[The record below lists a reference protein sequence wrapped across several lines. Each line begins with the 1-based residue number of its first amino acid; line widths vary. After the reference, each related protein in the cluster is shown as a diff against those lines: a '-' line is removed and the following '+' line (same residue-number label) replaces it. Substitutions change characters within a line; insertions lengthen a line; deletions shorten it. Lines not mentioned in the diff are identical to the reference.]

1 MEDHALLV
9 VRKQH
14 YFSRNRN
21 VSPNSTSV
29 STFTVYH
36 SQIFFAESDVEEC
49 KCDNRGTEDDSE
61 WGIGCWLQKS
71 PCKLLTGVV
80 AKADW
85 NWVNCKTSYGA
96 KQINCQGNKIFDD
109 SHDTLNFRLLNHIRS
124 D

>member
-1 MEDHALLV
+1 MFDL
-9 VRKQH
+9 
-14 YFSRNRN
+14 
-21 VSPNSTSV
+21 NSTSV
-29 STFTVYH
+29 STFTVYF
-36 SQIFFAESDVEEC
+36 SQIIFAESDVEEC
-49 KCDNRGTEDDSE
+49 KCDNRGTEDDPE

-109 SHDTLNFRLLNHIRS
+109 SHDTLNFRLKLLNYIRS
-124 D
+124 DYAKFEFP